1 MNSVHAGSPRR
12 RGGKLA
18 AILCPHACTMSEC
31 PDHKLLWRSST
42 CAHVPGAGNIQYPC
56 LCTALLHLHLHLQLS
71 VAVGICSAGHVLHVE
86 KGESERR
93 KEKTADAWHHQGKQ
107 QHNSTRST
115 TTNPAGHVHSW
126 CHGRYHGIVL
136 ITPAHSSR
144 TRQAEFEAHAIA
156 RPDCTFSNKN
166 KNQPLEHG
174 AQPEFQRA
182 AVTSYNSAA

>member
-1 MNSVHAGSPRR
+1 MQVL
-12 RGGKLA
+12 RGGEEENWQPSCVHMHAPCQNAQTTNCYGAVQPVHMYQKLETSST
-18 AILCPHACTMSEC
+18 HACAQ
-31 PDHKLLWRSST
+31 H
-42 CAHVPGAGNIQYPC
+42 Y
-56 LCTALLHLHLHLQLS
+56 LHLHLHLQLS

-93 KEKTADAWHHQGKQ
+93 KEKTADAW
-107 QHNSTRST
+107 
-115 TTNPAGHVHSW
+115 P
-126 CHGRYHGIVL
+126 
-136 ITPAHSSR
+136 HSSR